1 MDASAVGALAAVFRI
16 LYAYNIIIPVTSVC
30 ADIYRV
36 THNVN
41 ETSIMADMTKL
52 TTGKHELSCEVVQE
66 MILFCNTRNYE
77 QSYNSSQSLLSA
89 VI

>member
-1 MDASAVGALAAVFRI
+1 
-16 LYAYNIIIPVTSVC
+16 
-30 ADIYRV
+30 
-36 THNVN
+36 
-41 ETSIMADMTKL
+41 MADMTEL
-52 TTGKHELSCEVVQE
+52 TTGKHELSGEVVQE